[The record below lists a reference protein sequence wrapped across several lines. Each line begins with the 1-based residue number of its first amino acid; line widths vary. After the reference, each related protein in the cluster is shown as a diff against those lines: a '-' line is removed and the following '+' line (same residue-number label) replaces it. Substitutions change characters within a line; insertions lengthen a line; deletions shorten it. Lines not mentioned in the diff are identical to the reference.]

1 MARIDGFGISVD
13 LPSGFEG
20 EVFGIPLLPGETP
33 ASGVQ
38 TLSSA
43 TADPAP
49 EARALSPMS
58 AASGPAPPPTSP
70 PVLHIATFPLPPERG
85 DYGNGA
91 VDHMGTEDIFI
102 ALCEFDA
109 ASAGTPLFAAQGIP
123 RVAAG
128 DFAPT
133 NLHRSFPNH
142 TGCQKFFTYEGR
154 AFCLYVVLGSQT
166 FPGPLVSRVNA
177 VLERLELAS

>member
-13 LPSGFEG
+13 LPRGFEG
-20 EVFGIPLLPGETP
+20 EVFGIPLLAGET
-33 ASGVQ
+33 AATGVQ

-43 TADPAP
+43 SAEPA
-49 EARALSPMS
+49 ARAQAFAPM
-58 AASGPAPPPTSP
+58 AAPTSP
-70 PVLHIATFPLPPERG
+70 PVLHISTFPLPPERG

-102 ALCEFDA
+102 ALLEFDA
-109 ASAGTPLFAAQGIP
+109 ASAGTPLFVAQGIP
-123 RVAAG
+123 RVASD

-154 AFCLYVVLGSQT
+154 AFCLYVVLGSQN
-166 FPGPLVSRVNA
+166 FRGPLVSQVNE
-177 VLERLELAS
+177 VLENLQLAT

>member
-1 MARIDGFGISVD
+1 MARIDGFGISVE
-13 LPSGFEG
+13 LPRGFEG

-38 TLSSA
+38 TLPSA
-43 TADPAP
+43 SAEPAAA
-49 EARALSPMS
+49 ARSMTPM
-58 AASGPAPPPTSP
+58 AAPAEPQTSP

-109 ASAGTPLFAAQGIP
+109 ASANTPLFAAQGIP
-123 RVAAG
+123 RVASE
-128 DFAPT
+128 DFVPN

-154 AFCLYVVLGSQT
+154 AFCLYVVLGSHN
-166 FPGPLVSRVNA
+166 FRGPLVAKVNA
-177 VLERLELAS
+177 VLDNLELAS